1 MKEVNKVV
9 YDDRVYYHSTEQ
21 GKRLF
26 VEERLKPLV
35 MSMDTCWEDIKYVNN
50 SKQEIVK
57 LINKNPEKSVDVN
70 VACDSISALTKD
82 VFRVILETY

>member
-35 MSMDTCWEDIKYVNN
+35 TSMDTCWEDVKYVKN
-50 SKQEIVK
+50 SKK
-57 LINKNPEKSVDVN
+57 K
-70 VACDSISALTKD
+70 
-82 VFRVILETY
+82 